1 MVIWLYAIYSC
12 ALNSTKSKSL
22 IIWNIYS
29 ESGETLKFWGQSN
42 SRTVFW
48 IKSLFWPIF
57 SPCELSD
64 FWPPDRLSS
73 WSSFE
78 ALLKFS
84 KKRRIQSPYQSAV
97 SRTFLFSWGIHDKGK
112 AAGWKVVSG
121 HDSHYRRVFHSNL
134 PPFPRFHSGSA
145 PRGKGRESS

>member
-22 IIWNIYS
+22 ITWNIYS
-29 ESGETLKFWGQSN
+29 ESGETFKILVSKQLQDCVLEKIIILAHILTLWIVRFLAPWQTFFMIVLWGSVK
-42 SRTVFW
+42 VFQE
-48 IKSLFWPIF
+48 KADPVSLSI
-57 SPCELSD
+57 
-64 FWPPDRLSS
+64 SS
-73 WSSFE
+73 
-78 ALLKFS
+78 
-84 KKRRIQSPYQSAV
+84 

-121 HDSHYRRVFHSNL
+121 HDSHYRIVFHSNL